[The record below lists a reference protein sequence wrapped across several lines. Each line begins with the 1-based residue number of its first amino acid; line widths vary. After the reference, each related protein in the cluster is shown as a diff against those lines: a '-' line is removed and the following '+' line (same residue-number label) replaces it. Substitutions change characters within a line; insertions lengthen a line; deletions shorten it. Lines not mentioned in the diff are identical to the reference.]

1 MIKQALDKL
10 ISLTP
15 FDFAQKYVRP
25 FRHGRDR
32 HPGIRPAPAEGH
44 VRRSPEWIRLLGAL
58 FVAWG
63 ALAHFP
69 VALAEDF
76 LDPEV
81 AFKFSARALDANTLE
96 AHWQIADGY
105 YMYRDKFKFE
115 LAGGTLGAPN
125 RPAGKIKDDENFGKV
140 EIYRKDVRILLPMQ
154 RTPGTTSVT
163 LKATAQGCA
172 DAGLC
177 YTPQTTSASIKL
189 PDPVPAAE
197 ASPAPAATA
206 LPESTSSSALAGLRS
221 LAGMEMPK
229 ILPPDEAF
237 VVSAATTDAR
247 TVRFDYAPTA
257 HTYLYRDKLDF
268 VVKSPADVKV
278 TNLSTPAG
286 DVKEDPSF
294 GRTEVYHKDFSAVVS
309 LSRALAEGEVL
320 VMEASWQGCNEAVG
334 ICYPPISRDF
344 KLAASGAVAAAGNT
358 GAADTAVVS
367 SPTEPAA
374 SDESDT
380 SKIERVLKGGSFWAV
395 VATFF
400 GFGLLLALTP
410 CVFPM
415 IPILSGIIAGQNK
428 QLTKGSGFLLSLAYV
443 LGMAITYALA
453 GVGAAL
459 SGTLLSNAL
468 QNPWALGIG
477 AGIFVLLALSMFG
490 FFELQLPSFIQS
502 KFSDASNKM
511 KGGNFAGVFIMGV
524 LSAVIVGPCVA
535 PPLAA
540 ALAFIA
546 QTGNTTLGGVALF
559 VLALGMGVPLLLVGL
574 SAGALL
580 PRAGGWM
587 NAVKYFFGVMMLAI
601 AIYLIAPV
609 IPAWIGMLLWAT
621 LLIASAIYLHA
632 LDPLPA
638 HASGWMRLWKGLGV
652 VLLIGGLS
660 IILGMLAGSRD
671 LLQPLDVFKG
681 GAGGAAFAA
690 EQKGLEFE
698 KVKDVAALEAK
709 LAAAKAEG
717 RAVMLDFYA
726 DWCVS
731 CKEMERFTFIDPKV
745 QARLQNVVLLQAD
758 VTANTEADKALLKRF
773 NLFGPPGLIF
783 WDKAGAQSS
792 YKVIGFEKPDKFL
805 GSIDSALGS

>member
-1 MIKQALDKL
+1 MSK
-10 ISLTP
+10 
-15 FDFAQKYVRP
+15 
-25 FRHGRDR
+25 
-32 HPGIRPAPAEGH
+32 
-44 VRRSPEWIRLLGAL
+44 WIRLLRAL
-58 FVAWG
+58 PLLWG
-63 ALAHFP
+63 ALALFP
-69 VALAEDF
+69 VAHAEDF

-81 AFKFSARALDANTLE
+81 AFKFSARAIDADTLE
-96 AHWQIADGY
+96 ARWQIADGY
-105 YMYRDKFKFE
+105 YMYRNKFKFE
-115 LAGGTLGAPN
+115 VAGATLGAPQL
-125 RPAGKIKDDENFGKV
+125 PAGTVKEDENFGKV
-140 EIYRKDVRILLPMQ
+140 EIYRNEVRIALPIT
-154 RTPGTTSVT
+154 RAPGSATVT
-163 LKATAQGCA
+163 LKTTAQGCA
-172 DAGLC
+172 DAGRC
-177 YTPQTTSASIKL
+177 YTPQTSSTTLGL
-189 PDPVPAAE
+189 PARAPVAMA
-197 ASPAPAATA
+197 APAASLA
-206 LPESTSSSALAGLRS
+206 PQPALAGLRS
-221 LAGMEMPK
+221 LGGDLGMPK
-229 ILPPDEAF
+229 LLPPDEAF
-237 VVSAATTDAR
+237 LVAAAMPDAR
-247 TVRFDYAPTA
+247 TARFDYTPTA
-257 HTYLYRDKLDF
+257 STYLYRDKLAF

-278 TNLSTPAG
+278 TKVDTPAG

-294 GRTEVYHKDFSAVVS
+294 GRTEVYHRPFSASVA
-309 LSRALAEGEVL
+309 LSRSLAAGEKLVL
-320 VMEASWQGCNEAVG
+320 QATWQGCNEAVG
-334 ICYPPISRDF
+334 VCYPPIKREFS
-344 KLAASGAVAAAGNT
+344 LAASGPVAVAGAAAG
-358 GAADTAVVS
+358 A
-367 SPTEPAA
+367 TEPAG
-374 SDESDT
+374 ESDT

-415 IPILSGIIAGQNK
+415 IPILSGIIAGQNRR
-428 QLTKGSGFLLSLAYV
+428 LTKTSGFLLSLAYV

-453 GVGAAL
+453 GVAAAL

-490 FFELQLPSFIQS
+490 FFEIQLPSALQS

-511 KGGNFAGVFIMGV
+511 KGGNFLGVFVMGA

-587 NAVKYFFGVMMLAI
+587 NAVKYFFGVLMLAI
-601 AIYLIAPV
+601 AIYLISPV
-609 IPAWIGMLLWAT
+609 IPAWINMLLWAL

-638 HASGWMRLWKGLGV
+638 HASGWSRLWKGLGV

-681 GAGGAAFAA
+681 GMSGTGGTAMAA
-690 EQKGLEFE
+690 ERQGLVFE
-698 KVKDVAALEAK
+698 KVKSVAELDAR

-717 RAVMLDFYA
+717 RAVMLDFFA

-731 CKEMERFTFIDPKV
+731 CKEMERFPFNDPKV
-745 QARLQNVVLLQAD
+745 QARLQRMVLLQAD
-758 VTANTEADKALLKRF
+758 VTANTDADRALLKRF
-773 NLFGPPGLIF
+773 SLFGPPGLIF
-783 WDKAGAQSS
+783 WNGAGEQSD
-792 YKVIGFEKPDKFL
+792 YQVIGFEKADKFL
-805 GSIDSALGS
+805 ASINAALGS

>member
-1 MIKQALDKL
+1 MIK
-10 ISLTP
+10 
-15 FDFAQKYVRP
+15 
-25 FRHGRDR
+25 
-32 HPGIRPAPAEGH
+32 
-44 VRRSPEWIRLLGAL
+44 WIRLLSAL
-58 FVAWG
+58 PVLWG
-63 ALAHFP
+63 VLAHFP
-69 VALAEDF
+69 VAHAEEF

-96 AHWQIADGY
+96 ARWQIADGY

-115 LAGGTLGAPN
+115 VAGATLGAPQL
-125 RPAGKIKDDENFGKV
+125 PAGKVKEDENFGKV
-140 EIYRKDVRILLPMQ
+140 ETYRKEVRIALPIQ
-154 RTPGTTSVT
+154 RTPGATAVT
-163 LKATAQGCA
+163 LKTTGQGCA

-177 YTPQTTSASIKL
+177 YTPQTVSTTIKL
-189 PDPVPAAE
+189 PPLAAAAVAAPPPAA
-197 ASPAPAATA
+197 
-206 LPESTSSSALAGLRS
+206 SALEGLRS
-221 LAGMEMPK
+221 LAGDMGMPK
-229 ILPPDEAF
+229 LLPPDEAF
-237 VVSAATTDAR
+237 LVAAAIPDAQ
-247 TVRFDYAPTA
+247 TVRLDYTLTPD
-257 HTYLYRDKLDF
+257 TYLYRDKLAF
-268 VVKSPADVKV
+268 VVKAPADVKV
-278 TNLSTPAG
+278 VRVDTPAG
-286 DVKEDPSF
+286 DIKDDPSF
-294 GRTEVYHKDFSAVVS
+294 GRTEVYHRNFAANVS
-309 LSRALAEGEVL
+309 LSRALAAGEQLVL
-320 VMEASWQGCNEAVG
+320 EATWQGCNEAVG
-334 ICYPPISRDF
+334 ICYPPIKREFS
-344 KLAASGAVAAAGNT
+344 LVSSGGTVAAPAAAASATAAP
-358 GAADTAVVS
+358 V
-367 SPTEPAA
+367 EPA
-374 SDESDT
+374 SESDT
-380 SKIERVLKGGSFWAV
+380 SRIERVLKGGSFWAV

-415 IPILSGIIAGQNK
+415 IPILSGIIAGQNR
-428 QLTKGSGFLLSLAYV
+428 QLTKSSGFLLSLAYV

-453 GVGAAL
+453 GVAAAL

-477 AGIFVLLALSMFG
+477 AGVFVLLALSMFG
-490 FFELQLPSFIQS
+490 FFEIQLPSALQS

-511 KGGNFAGVFIMGV
+511 KGGNFVGVFVMGA

-587 NAVKYFFGVMMLAI
+587 NAVKYFFGVLMLAI
-601 AIYLIAPV
+601 AIYLISPV
-609 IPAWIGMLLWAT
+609 IPAWANMLLWAL

-638 HASGWMRLWKGLGV
+638 HATGWSRLWKGLGV

-660 IILGMLAGSRD
+660 LILGMLAGSRD

-681 GAGGAAFAA
+681 GSGGTAMAA
-690 EQKGLEFE
+690 EPASLAFE
-698 KVKDVAALEAK
+698 KVKNVAELDAR
-709 LAAAKAEG
+709 LAAAKADG

-731 CKEMERFTFIDPKV
+731 CKEMERFTFHDPKV
-745 QARLQNVVLLQAD
+745 QARLQNVVLLQVD
-758 VTANTEADKALLKRF
+758 VTANTDADKALLKRF

-783 WDKAGAQSS
+783 WNAAGVQSDF
-792 YKVIGFEKPDKFL
+792 KVVGFEKTDKFL
-805 GSIDSALGS
+805 SSIDAALGQ

>member
-1 MIKQALDKL
+1 MNK
-10 ISLTP
+10 
-15 FDFAQKYVRP
+15 
-25 FRHGRDR
+25 
-32 HPGIRPAPAEGH
+32 
-44 VRRSPEWIRLLGAL
+44 WIRSLSALGL
-58 FVAWG
+58 IWG
-63 ALAHFP
+63 AFAHFP
-69 VALAEDF
+69 VALAEEF
-76 LDPEV
+76 LDPEA

-96 AHWQIADGY
+96 AHWQVADGY
-105 YMYRDKFKFE
+105 YMYRSKFKFE
-115 LAGGTLGAPN
+115 VAGGTLGTPN
-125 RPAGKIKDDENFGKV
+125 LPAGKVKEDENFGKV
-140 EIYRKDVRILLPMQ
+140 EIYRKDVRITLPIQ
-154 RTPGTTSVT
+154 RTPGTTAIT
-163 LKATAQGCA
+163 LKSTAQGCA

-177 YTPQTTSASIKL
+177 YTPQTTSVSIKL
-189 PDPVPAAE
+189 PALVSDAAADPLPAA
-197 ASPAPAATA
+197 SGSAPA
-206 LPESTSSSALAGLRS
+206 SALAGLRS
-221 LAGMEMPK
+221 LGGTDMPK

-237 VVSAATTDAR
+237 LVSAAMAGGQQ
-247 TVRFDYAPTA
+247 VQFDYTLTPD
-257 HTYLYRDKLDF
+257 TYLYRDKLVY

-278 TNLSTPAG
+278 ERVNTPAG
-286 DVKEDPSF
+286 DIKEDPSF
-294 GRTEVYHKDFSAVVS
+294 GRTEVYHHNFAASVT
-309 LSRALAEGEVL
+309 LSRALAAEEKL
-320 VMEASWQGCNEAVG
+320 VMAATWQGCNEAIG
-334 ICYPPISRDF
+334 ICYPPIDRDF
-344 KLAASGAVAAAGNT
+344 TLVST
-358 GAADTAVVS
+358 GAAAAAVAVSGSPAQPSETAG
-367 SPTEPAA
+367 
-374 SDESDT
+374 ESDT

-453 GVGAAL
+453 GVAAAL

-477 AGIFVLLALSMFG
+477 AGIFVALALSMFG

-511 KGGNFAGVFIMGV
+511 KGGNFVGVFIMGV

-601 AIYLIAPV
+601 SIYLISPV
-609 IPAWIGMLLWAT
+609 IPAWVGMLLWAV

-638 HASGWMRLWKGLGV
+638 HASGWTRLWKGFGV
-652 VLLIGGLS
+652 VLLIGGLA

-681 GAGGAAFAA
+681 GSGGAAMAA
-690 EQKGLEFE
+690 EQKGLAFE
-698 KVKDVAALEAK
+698 KVKDVAELEAR
-709 LAAAKAEG
+709 LAAAKADG
-717 RAVMLDFYA
+717 RPVMLDFYA

-731 CKEMERFTFIDPKV
+731 CKEMERYTFSDPKV
-745 QARLQNVVLLQAD
+745 QARLQSVVLLNAD
-758 VTANTEADKALLKRF
+758 VTTNTDAEKALLKRF
-773 NLFGPPGLIF
+773 SLFGPPGLIF
-783 WDKAGAQSS
+783 WDGAGAQSD
-792 YKVIGFEKPDKFL
+792 YKVIGFEKPEKFID
-805 GSIDSALGS
+805 SIDAALGK